1 MWYYWHTVCV
11 SKTQNNVRAI
21 KITQEVLIMETSLI
35 SVFAGLSIVFGLLT
49 GFGTLSV
56 IRGVFTFLVFMG
68 LALSAYLNTVGV
80 NMVLS
85 YFFGQI
91 IVVGSTYILIRS
103 LYPKTLVKVKQE
115 FSQQGSGKCH

>member
-1 MWYYWHTVCV
+1 
-11 SKTQNNVRAI
+11 
-21 KITQEVLIMETSLI
+21 METSLI
-35 SVFAGLSIVFGLLT
+35 SVFASLSIVFGLLA

-68 LALSAYLNTVGV
+68 LALSAFLNTVGV

-91 IVVGSTYILIRS
+91 IVVGSTYILLRS
-103 LYPKTLVKVKQE
+103 LYPETLVKVKQE

>member
-1 MWYYWHTVCV
+1 
-11 SKTQNNVRAI
+11 
-21 KITQEVLIMETSLI
+21 METSLI
-35 SVFAGLSIVFGLLT
+35 SVFAGLSIVFGLLA

-56 IRGVFTFLVFMG
+56 IRGVFTFLMFIG
-68 LALSAYLNTVGV
+68 LALSAFLDTVGV

-85 YFFGQI
+85 YFFGQL

>member
-1 MWYYWHTVCV
+1 
-11 SKTQNNVRAI
+11 
-21 KITQEVLIMETSLI
+21 METSLI
-35 SVFAGLSIVFGLLT
+35 SVFAGLSIVFGLLA

-68 LALSAYLNTVGV
+68 LALSAFLDTVGV

-85 YFFGQI
+85 YFFGQLI
-91 IVVGSTYILIRS
+91 IVGSTYILLRS
-103 LYPKTLVKVKQE
+103 LYPETLVKVKQ

>member
-1 MWYYWHTVCV
+1 
-11 SKTQNNVRAI
+11 
-21 KITQEVLIMETSLI
+21 METSLI

-56 IRGVFTFLVFMG
+56 IRGVFTFLVFIG
-68 LALSAYLNTVGV
+68 LALSAYLNTAGI

-91 IVVGSTYILIRS
+91 IVVGSTYILLRS
-103 LYPKTLVKVKQE
+103 LYPETLAKLKQE

>member
-91 IVVGSTYILIRS
+91 IVVGSTYILLRS
-103 LYPKTLVKVKQE
+103 LYPETLVKVKQE

>member
-1 MWYYWHTVCV
+1 MWYYWHTVCI

-68 LALSAYLNTVGV
+68 LALSAFLNTVGV

>member
-1 MWYYWHTVCV
+1 
-11 SKTQNNVRAI
+11 
-21 KITQEVLIMETSLI
+21 METSLI

-91 IVVGSTYILIRS
+91 IVVGSTYILLRS
-103 LYPKTLVKVKQE
+103 LYPETLVKVKQE

>member
-1 MWYYWHTVCV
+1 
-11 SKTQNNVRAI
+11 
-21 KITQEVLIMETSLI
+21 METSLI
-35 SVFAGLSIVFGLLT
+35 SVFAGLSIVFGLLA

-56 IRGVFTFLVFMG
+56 IRGLFTFLMFMG
-68 LALSAYLNTVGV
+68 LALSAFLDTVGV

-91 IVVGSTYILIRS
+91 IVVGSTYILLRS
-103 LYPKTLVKVKQE
+103 LYPETLVKVKQE

>member
-68 LALSAYLNTVGV
+68 LALSAFLNTAGV

-91 IVVGSTYILIRS
+91 IVVGSTYILLRS
-103 LYPKTLVKVKQE
+103 LYPETLVKVKQE

>member
-1 MWYYWHTVCV
+1 
-11 SKTQNNVRAI
+11 
-21 KITQEVLIMETSLI
+21 METSLI

-91 IVVGSTYILIRS
+91 IGVGSTYILLRS
-103 LYPKTLVKVKQE
+103 LYPETLVNV
-115 FSQQGSGKCH
+115 